1 MKEIVN
7 DSAIANSVTATE
19 TAKDESTVN
28 AVEKIDY
35 MNVRIKDLLSQPE
48 LQSAILRYARVPDEP
63 IIKKVSKPSK
73 DHHTQKIEFI
83 YGKSIMDAMHG
94 QGTIYDETDKQFLD
108 PVHAINKKYKI
119 VEYEL
124 AMNSN
129 MVGKNFQGYS
139 ATGLKL
145 LIKKLEEVK

>member
-7 DSAIANSVTATE
+7 DSAIANSVTAAE

-35 MNVRIKDLLSQPE
+35 MNVRIKDLLSQIE
-48 LQSAILRYARVPDEP
+48 LQSAISSHVCVPDEMF
-63 IIKKVSKPSK
+63 IKKVSKPST

-129 MVGKNFQGYS
+129 MEGKKFQGYS
-139 ATGLKL
+139 PTGLRL